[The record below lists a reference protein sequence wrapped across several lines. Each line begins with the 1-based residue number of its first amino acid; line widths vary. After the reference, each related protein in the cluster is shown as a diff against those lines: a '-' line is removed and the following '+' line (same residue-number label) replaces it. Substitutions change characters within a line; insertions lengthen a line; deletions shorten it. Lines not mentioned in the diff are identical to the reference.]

1 MLWYNYTVT
10 SRHFNGQKLRV
21 GKFPLFNI
29 IFIALDL
36 GVVFMLNEEIF
47 KKLLDIGN
55 QVADSKGFELV
66 DMEFVKESGNWYL
79 RYYIDKTGG
88 VTLDDCQ
95 LISMELSKMLDEM
108 DPIPYSYFLEVSSPG
123 VERPLKKDKD
133 FIKYIGSMVEI
144 KTFEKIDGK
153 KNFTGIL
160 KNYSNDAVTI
170 EDGKTYS
177 IPKDKISAAKLK
189 FEWNEEQE

>member
-36 GVVFMLNEEIF
+36 GVVFMLNEKIF

-95 LISMELSKMLDEM
+95 LVSMELSKMLDEM

-177 IPKDKISAAKLK
+177 IPKDKILAAKLK

>member
-1 MLWYNYTVT
+1 
-10 SRHFNGQKLRV
+10 
-21 GKFPLFNI
+21 
-29 IFIALDL
+29 
-36 GVVFMLNEEIF
+36 MLNEKIF

-55 QVADSKGFELV
+55 LVADNKGFELV

-79 RYYIDKTGG
+79 RYYIDKPGG

-95 LISMELSKMLDEM
+95 LVSMELSKMLDEM

-160 KNYSNDAVTI
+160 KNYSNDTVTI

-177 IPKDKISAAKLK
+177 IPKNKISAAKLK